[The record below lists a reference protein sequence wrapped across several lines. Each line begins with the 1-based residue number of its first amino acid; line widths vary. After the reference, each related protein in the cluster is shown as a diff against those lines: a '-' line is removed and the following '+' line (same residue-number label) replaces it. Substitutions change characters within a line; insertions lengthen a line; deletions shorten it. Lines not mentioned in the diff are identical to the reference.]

1 LNVWKLC
8 VARPAFWVSV
18 WCMAFLVLSVFLRHL
33 WWFVCT
39 KMGSEVNDISFLRSS
54 SEKSSASL
62 SQYKKKKRCRF
73 FGSRRKLE
81 SMPVPQIIEQIKAD
95 ALQHGPREQRSFGV
109 CPVGSRRL
117 SCFYLISCW
126 LLTTLLLFFSTPVVS
141 VSLGLQLG
149 RWLEP

>member
-62 SQYKKKKRCRF
+62 SQYKKKKTLQILWFSQKAGIYAGTTDHRTDQSWRAPTWAARAEVVWCLSSRF
-73 FGSRRKLE
+73 
-81 SMPVPQIIEQIKAD
+81 
-95 ALQHGPREQRSFGV
+95 
-109 CPVGSRRL
+109 
-117 SCFYLISCW
+117 
-126 LLTTLLLFFSTPVVS
+126 
-141 VSLGLQLG
+141 
-149 RWLEP
+149 